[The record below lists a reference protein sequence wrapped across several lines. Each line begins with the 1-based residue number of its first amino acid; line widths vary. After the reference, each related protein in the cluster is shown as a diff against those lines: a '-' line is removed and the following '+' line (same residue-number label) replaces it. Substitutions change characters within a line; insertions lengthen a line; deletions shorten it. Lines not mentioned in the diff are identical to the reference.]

1 MVQLATKYNRT
12 PAQILLR
19 FQVQRGII
27 IIPKS
32 TNLQRQKE
40 NMDMDSFSLDVSDIQ
55 LLDKGN
61 AVRMWTEDRVKH
73 SAHFP
78 QW

>member
-1 MVQLATKYNRT
+1 MVKLAAKYNRT

-32 TNLQRQKE
+32 TNEQRQKT
-40 NMDMDSFSLDVSDIQ
+40 NFDMFSFSLDPADMQ

-61 AVRMWTEDRVKH
+61 ALRMWTEDKVKH
-73 SAHFP
+73 SAYFP